1 MKSRLLAIVVLSSI
15 VMINAI
21 ISSKGSAVKEGF
33 EKEIGR
39 ILIDNPLKK
48 NKDLKHVYK
57 EVKKAKKIGDKLGT
71 LLWELFVTPIVGLV
85 LNPIMGVGLSV
96 IAIYGFISILPTLL
110 SILLQPI
117 SWLPL
122 FFTAPATMMA
132 PALAPALS

>member
-1 MKSRLLAIVVLSSI
+1 MKSRILAIVVLSSI

-33 EKEIGR
+33 NIEKEIGK

-57 EVKKAKKIGDKLGT
+57 EVKKAKKIGDKLRT
-71 LLWELFVTPIVGLV
+71 LIWEIFVTPIVGLV
-85 LNPIMGVGLSV
+85 LNPLMGVGLSA
-96 IAIYGFISILPTLL
+96 IAIYGVNLILPYLL

-122 FFTAPATMMA
+122 FFTAPA
-132 PALAPALS
+132 ALLVARVD

>member
-33 EKEIGR
+33 NIKKDIEKEIGK

-57 EVKKAKKIGDKLGT
+57 EVKKKKKIGDKLKT

-85 LNPIMGVGLSV
+85 LNPLLGVGVSA
-96 IAIYGFISILPTLL
+96 IAIYGFILILPYLL
-110 SILLQPI
+110 NFLLLPI
-117 SWLPL
+117 IGLP
-122 FFTAPATMMA
+122 FIFT
-132 PALAPALS
+132 

>member
-33 EKEIGR
+33 NIEKEIGK

-85 LNPIMGVGLSV
+85 LNPLLGVGVSA
-96 IAIYGFISILPTLL
+96 IAIYGFILILPYLL
-110 SILLQPI
+110 NFLLQPI
-117 SWLPL
+117 IGLP
-122 FFTAPATMMA
+122 FIFT
-132 PALAPALS
+132 